1 MIDYV
6 SLQGNKTK
14 PEFQLKTYLLV
25 VVSHVVSV
33 VMVVSPVELGVTS
46 RKLVLLLVIFMD
58 KNNGV
63 VLIHSLHAIIILMD
77 HMDHVEHLNPHLN
90 VSRVAHLN
98 QNVHTLLIFIM
109 QSTLIPL
116 VTVNLLFRVKS
127 FLLDLLKQPSQ
138 CMMISLLTSL
148 VFTNILAEANLVV
161 MLLRFLVGVLKM
173 ESNIGYVPILGMKD
187 GETMV
192 SLRYSVEAIIVV
204 LKLK

>member
-1 MIDYV
+1 MKPFLKVLILVLNGLVATQSKKFVINLLVVHVGLSELLKLWVIDYV

-127 FLLDLLKQPSQ
+127 FLLDLLK
-138 CMMISLLTSL
+138 
-148 VFTNILAEANLVV
+148 
-161 MLLRFLVGVLKM
+161 
-173 ESNIGYVPILGMKD
+173 
-187 GETMV
+187 
-192 SLRYSVEAIIVV
+192 
-204 LKLK
+204 